1 MLQTSG
7 NKKRIPQRFGIHSTT
22 KHKPLTHPTQ
32 ELEMK
37 EIIIAPTKGNGKQH
51 WKNRLAQQSLEFDN
65 TCAHLELGLNIDS
78 TC

>member
-1 MLQTSG
+1 MFQTSG

-37 EIIIAPTKGNGKQH
+37 EIIIAPTKGNGKTGLH
-51 WKNRLAQQSLEFDN
+51 NRAWSLTILVHIWN
-65 TCAHLELGLNIDS
+65 LGLI
-78 TC
+78 